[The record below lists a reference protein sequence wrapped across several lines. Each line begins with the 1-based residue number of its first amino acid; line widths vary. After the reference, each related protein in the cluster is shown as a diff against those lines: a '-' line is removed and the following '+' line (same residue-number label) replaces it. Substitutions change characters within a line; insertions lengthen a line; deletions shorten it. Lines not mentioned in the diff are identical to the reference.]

1 MPHSGIGRRER
12 SSGQQRA
19 DDREKGR
26 DLANRGAGDQLVRQA
41 KAVLDF
47 NWTGEYTMPGPRL
60 YPHQWSWDS
69 ALIAMAY
76 ARYDQGRAE
85 RELRHLFGAQWKNGL
100 LPQLVFNPRFTNYFP
115 GPNFWHAR
123 ESPEAPDHRETSGV
137 VQPPIHATAALRV
150 HQHAED
156 GADARK
162 FLAYVFPKLEAWHEY
177 LYRERDPENEGLVY
191 IRHPWESGMDN
202 SPLWDRIL
210 QRLHLRSEQI
220 PPYRRADVHTVS
232 SAERPMSSAY
242 DRFAYLVKFFADRG
256 YDEARIRE
264 GCPFLVQDVLFNSL
278 LAKAN
283 LDLAEIARILG
294 EDPASHL
301 ERAEK
306 TKGAI
311 NEKLWDEGRGTY
323 LDYDIVGGGPIEVF
337 FGPNLAGPLYAG
349 IPDEVRAGRVLDTL
363 ENDGFGL
370 SDEKITPVPSYDLRG
385 FGFMED
391 RYWRGP
397 VWINIDWFLM
407 RGLGDYGYENH
418 AERLRRTIVD
428 LCQGEGFYEYFDP
441 TSGQGLGSTLF
452 SWSAALLLD
461 VLMDDGG

>member
-1 MPHSGIGRRER
+1 MA
-12 SSGQQRA
+12 QRGV
-19 DDREKGR
+19 DDM
-26 DLANRGAGDQLVRQA
+26 LVRQA

-76 ARYDQGRAE
+76 ARYDQERAV
-85 RELRHLFGAQWKNGL
+85 RELRHLFEAQWKNGL

-115 GPNFWHAR
+115 GPNFWHAE
-123 ESPEAPDHRETSGV
+123 ESPDAPGHRETSGV
-137 VQPPIHATAALRV
+137 VQPPVHATAALCV
-150 HQHAED
+150 HRHAGD
-156 GADARK
+156 GAGAKK
-162 FLAYVFPKLEAWHEY
+162 FLEYAFPKLEAWHGY
-177 LYRERDPENEGLVY
+177 LHRERDPGDEGLVY

-210 QRLHLRSEQI
+210 QRMHLRSDQI
-220 PPYRRADVHTVS
+220 PSYRRADVHTVS
-232 SAERPMSSAY
+232 SAQRPTSTAY

-256 YDEARIRE
+256 YDEAKIRE

-283 LDLAEIARILG
+283 LDLAELARILG
-294 EDPASHL
+294 EDPSPHE

-311 NEKLWDEGRGTY
+311 EGKLWDEDRGTY
-323 LDYDIVGGGPIEVF
+323 LDYDLAGGSPIEVF
-337 FGPNLAGPLYAG
+337 FGPNLVGPLYAG
-349 IPDEVRAGRVLDTL
+349 IPDRARAKRVLETL

-370 SDEKITPVPSYDLRG
+370 SDESVTPIPSYDLRG
-385 FGFMED
+385 FGFSAD

-407 RGLGDYGYENH
+407 RGLEDYGYEDH
-418 AERLRRTIVD
+418 AVRMRRTIVE
-428 LCQGEGFYEYFDP
+428 LCREEGFHEYFDP
-441 TSGQGLGSTLF
+441 ASGQGLGSILF

-461 VLMDDGG
+461 VLLDDGG